1 MRISNYIY
9 EVLGKVSP
17 MPSKDVD
24 DLRLDADKWFKE
36 HLEKAQEAQED
47 AEKEPTLLQKVLLC
61 SETWWF
67 RTLLAGLYIPTIVYI
82 QGLLNPQEEELP
94 DIPDERIR

>member
-24 DLRLDADKWFKE
+24 DLRLDAEKWMKQHLDTATDK
-36 HLEKAQEAQED
+36 KAQEHELNIKD
-47 AEKEPTLLQKVLLC
+47 KVLLA
-61 SETWWF
+61 SDTWWF
-67 RTLLAGLYIPTIVYI
+67 RTLLAALYIPTIVYI

-94 DIPDERIR
+94 EISGDDRLR